1 MGWGRIRTFVVLT
14 TVLVA
19 IAIGHSLW
27 RYRSQAPYRD
37 AWSQVSV
44 TLNEQKTRIDSLS
57 TVVAEL
63 EAEVDE
69 GKVRLSEFGLEIARL
84 ERRAVNGRLP
94 TGEYRLYRGVIA
106 RHNEVVEAHNVSVN
120 EMQRSYSEYST
131 LVDTHNA
138 LIDSANRLQQTAVER
153 GIQLPAIESLR

>member
-1 MGWGRIRTFVVLT
+1 
-14 TVLVA
+14 
-19 IAIGHSLW
+19 
-27 RYRSQAPYRD
+27 
-37 AWSQVSV
+37 
-44 TLNEQKTRIDSLS
+44 
-57 TVVAEL
+57 VVAEL